1 MSTKASAKNAVQ
13 FGATF
18 NALRTLVTPYQDRLV
33 IKTDQAG
40 NYTAELPQA
49 KAGGDASSLA
59 FSLLITR
66 THVAFHFYPVYAF
79 PDLLKNISPKL
90 RKHMDDRTGW
100 SFKQPDDKL
109 FGELAELVAAGF
121 SRYEEAGFL

>member
-18 NALRTLVTPYQDRLV
+18 NALRKIVSPHQGRLIV
-33 IKTDQAG
+33 KADQAG
-40 NYTAELPQA
+40 NYTAEIPRA
-49 KAGGDASSLA
+49 RAGGGSSSLM

-79 PDLLKNISPKL
+79 PDLLKDISPKL

-100 SFKQPDDKL
+100 IFRQPDDTL
-109 FGELAELVAAGF
+109 FAELAGLVDAGF
-121 SRYEEAGFL
+121 ARYQEAGFL